1 MSDDLRFKVGQA
13 VICNVGSWTP
23 GKIIKL
29 KYREPSWPAEKLA
42 PYQVELHDGR
52 LIFAPI
58 DDDRVIREYNGEE
71 LPESNNAEPV
81 ETKDED
87 KTPVTIVTG
96 FLGSGK
102 TTLVN
107 YILNEPHGKKIAI
120 IENEFGA
127 VNIDEDLVAENLRAA
142 EDIISMDNGCVCCT
156 VRGDLVKAL
165 NTLAKRRKDFDC
177 IILETTGLA
186 DPAPVCNTFSSD
198 ASIGENFRID
208 GIITLVDCAH
218 VEQHLE
224 EEKPDGAVN
233 EAVQQ
238 VAFADKIMV
247 NKIDLVDKEHLER
260 VKSTIRSINGFAEL
274 IESEQSRIPLDKL
287 LDLQSFNLDRV
298 QEIDPDF
305 DLTVAEEEECT
316 DEACT
321 LDHDH
326 SHGHG
331 HEHGD
336 GCADEGCTQD
346 HDHGHGH
353 EHGHKEEKKEDT
365 ECHDVACK
373 DEGHDHS
380 HGHDHAH
387 QKPKPKPK
395 QKRVHDL
402 SGVGSVGIVMKGS
415 LNMEKFNA
423 FMQTLLSEQ
432 AADLYRSKGVLSF
445 KEGGE
450 VKFVF
455 QGVHEQII
463 SKPASTPWKDGEERI
478 CKMVFIGRNLDK
490 AKLEADFLECKAE
503 D

>member
-1 MSDDLRFKVGQA
+1 MADRSLRFEIGQA
-13 VICNVGSWTP
+13 VICNVGSWTA

-29 KYREPSWPAEKLA
+29 NYREPSWPAEKVA
-42 PYQVELHDGR
+42 PYQVELTDGR

-58 DDDRVIREYNGEE
+58 DDDRVVREHDGGA
-71 LPESNNAEPV
+71 LPDSDYKEPV
-81 ETKDED
+81 EVKDED

-96 FLGSGK
+96 FLGAGK

-107 YILNEPHGKKIAI
+107 YILNENHGKKIAI

-177 IILETTGLA
+177 VILETTGLA
-186 DPAPVCNTFSSD
+186 DPAPVCNTFTSD
-198 ASIGENFRID
+198 QSIGDNFRID

-238 VAFADKIMV
+238 VAFADRILV
-247 NKIDLVDKEHLER
+247 NKIDLVDSEHKER
-260 VKSTIRSINGFAEL
+260 VKETLRSINAFAEL
-274 IESEQSRIPLDKL
+274 VECQESRIPLDKL

-305 DLTVAEEEECT
+305 EEEEAAECT
-316 DEACT
+316 DTGCT

-326 SHGHG
+326 SHSHG
-331 HEHGD
+331 HDHDDKCED
-336 GCADEGCTQD
+336 SCTQD
-346 HDHGHGH
+346 HDHGGHGH
-353 EHGHKEEKKEDT
+353 AHGEKAKAED
-365 ECHDVACK
+365 CHDAECK
-373 DEGHDHS
+373 DEGHDHG

-387 QKPKPKPK
+387 KEKPKPKK
-395 QKRVHDL
+395 KRVHDL
-402 SGVGSVGIVMKGS
+402 SGVGSVGIVMKGN
-415 LNMEKFNA
+415 LHMEKFNS
-423 FMQTLLSEQ
+423 FMQKLLAEHS
-432 AADLYRSKGVLSF
+432 ADLYRSKGVLSF
-445 KEGGE
+445 KEGGN

-463 SKPASTPWKDGEERI
+463 SKPATKAWGDDEERV

-490 AKLEADFLECKAE
+490 AQLEEDFHKCKAE